1 MCLDNSRIEV
11 KNSMMDLD
19 NLSYG
24 TFIDGKY
31 IEVEPVDKCM
41 KMLQYRFDGK
51 NRTINNLRNQIKELT
66 DSQYKEKELQKM
78 KAELEKMQREY
89 NRGFPIT
96 DKEWDA
102 IEAWK
107 EKHDREVHG
116 LTECNERIGGAIGGR
131 YTFEFT
137 PCTIGTVGLIKCEN
151 CGEKFTF
158 RELT

>member
-1 MCLDNSRIEV
+1 MS
-11 KNSMMDLD
+11 MDLD

-31 IEVEPVDKCM
+31 MEVETVDKCM
-41 KMLQYRFDGK
+41 KMLRYRFDDQK
-51 NRTINNLRNQIKELT
+51 KTIDNLRNQIKELT
-66 DSQYKEKELQKM
+66 DSQYKDKKLQKM

-89 NRGFPIT
+89 NRGFSIT
-96 DKEWDA
+96 DDEWKA
-102 IEAWK
+102 IETWK

-116 LTECNERIGGAIGGR
+116 LTERNERVGGAIGGR
-131 YTFEFT
+131 YTFEFIPT
-137 PCTIGTVGLIKCEN
+137 TIGIIGTVKCED

>member
-1 MCLDNSRIEV
+1 
-11 KNSMMDLD
+11 MDLD
-19 NLSYG
+19 KLSYG

-31 IEVEPVDKCM
+31 VEVEPVDKCM
-41 KMLQYRFDGK
+41 KMLQYRFDDK

-66 DSQYKEKELQKM
+66 DSQYKDKKLQEM

-96 DKEWDA
+96 DDEWKA
-102 IEAWK
+102 IETWK

-116 LTECNERIGGAIGGR
+116 LTECNERVGGAIGGR
-131 YTFEFT
+131 YTFEFIPT
-137 PCTIGTVGLIKCEN
+137 TIGIIGTIKCGD

-158 RELT
+158 RELK

>member
-1 MCLDNSRIEV
+1 MCLDNSRTEV
-11 KNSMMDLD
+11 KNSMDLD
-19 NLSYG
+19 KLSYG

-31 IEVEPVDKCM
+31 VEVEPVDKCM
-41 KMLQYRFDGK
+41 KMLQYRFDDK

-66 DSQYKEKELQKM
+66 DSQYKDKKLQEM
-78 KAELEKMQREY
+78 KVELEKMQREY

-96 DKEWDA
+96 DKEWKA

-116 LTECNERIGGAIGGR
+116 LTECDERIGGAIGGR
-131 YTFEFT
+131 YTFEFIPT
-137 PCTIGTVGLIKCEN
+137 TIGVIGTIKCGD

>member
-1 MCLDNSRIEV
+1 MS
-11 KNSMMDLD
+11 MDLD

-24 TFIDGKY
+24 TFVDGKY
-31 IEVEPVDKCM
+31 MEVETVDNCM
-41 KMLQYRFDGK
+41 KMLRYRFDDQK
-51 NRTINNLRNQIKELT
+51 KTIDNLRNQIKELT
-66 DSQYKEKELQKM
+66 DSQYKDKKLQKM

-89 NRGFPIT
+89 NRGFTIT

-102 IEAWK
+102 IETWK

-116 LTECNERIGGAIGGR
+116 LTECNERAGGAIGGR
-131 YTFEFT
+131 YTFEFI
-137 PCTIGTVGLIKCEN
+137 PCSIGTIGTIKCGK

>member
-1 MCLDNSRIEV
+1 MYITELMVNTEI
-11 KNSMMDLD
+11 
-19 NLSYG
+19 

-41 KMLQYRFDGK
+41 KMLQYRFDSK

-96 DKEWDA
+96 DDEWKA
-102 IEAWK
+102 IETWK
-107 EKHDREVHG
+107 ESKRLVFG
-116 LTECNERIGGAIGGR
+116 
-131 YTFEFT
+131 
-137 PCTIGTVGLIKCEN
+137 
-151 CGEKFTF
+151 
-158 RELT
+158 

>member
-1 MCLDNSRIEV
+1 
-11 KNSMMDLD
+11 MDLD
-19 NLSYG
+19 KLSYG

-31 IEVEPVDKCM
+31 VEVEPVDKCM
-41 KMLQYRFDGK
+41 KMLQYRFDDK

-66 DSQYKEKELQKM
+66 DSQYKDKELQKM

-96 DKEWDA
+96 DDEWKA
-102 IEAWK
+102 IETWK

-116 LTECNERIGGAIGGR
+116 LTECNERVGGAIGGR
-131 YTFEFT
+131 YTFEFIPT
-137 PCTIGTVGLIKCEN
+137 TIGIIGTIKCGD

-158 RELT
+158 RELK

>member
-1 MCLDNSRIEV
+1 
-11 KNSMMDLD
+11 MDLD

-41 KMLQYRFDGK
+41 KMLQYRFDGQK
-51 NRTINNLRNQIKELT
+51 RTINNLRNQIKELT
-66 DSQYKEKELQKM
+66 DSQYKDKELQRM

-96 DKEWDA
+96 DKEWEA

-107 EKHDREVHG
+107 EKHDKEVHG
-116 LTECNERIGGAIGGR
+116 LTECNERIGGCCGGR
-131 YTFEFT
+131 YAFEFIPT
-137 PCTIGTVGLIKCEN
+137 TLSIIGTVKCGD

>member
-1 MCLDNSRIEV
+1 MS
-11 KNSMMDLD
+11 MDLD

-24 TFIDGKY
+24 TFVDGKY
-31 IEVEPVDKCM
+31 MKVETVDNCM
-41 KMLQYRFDGK
+41 KMLRYRFDDQK
-51 NRTINNLRNQIKELT
+51 KTIDNLRNQIKELT
-66 DSQYKEKELQKM
+66 DSQYKDKKLQEM

-96 DKEWDA
+96 DDEWKA
-102 IEAWK
+102 IETWK

-131 YTFEFT
+131 YTFEFIPT
-137 PCTIGTVGLIKCEN
+137 TIGIIGTIKCGS

-158 RELT
+158 RELK

>member
-96 DKEWDA
+96 DDEWKA
-102 IEAWK
+102 IETWK

-131 YTFEFT
+131 YTFEFIPT
-137 PCTIGTVGLIKCEN
+137 TIGIIGTIKCGD

>member
-1 MCLDNSRIEV
+1 MS
-11 KNSMMDLD
+11 MDLD
-19 NLSYG
+19 KLSYG

-31 IEVEPVDKCM
+31 VEVEPVDKCM
-41 KMLQYRFDGK
+41 KMLQYRFDDK

-66 DSQYKEKELQKM
+66 DSQYKDKKLQEIKV
-78 KAELEKMQREY
+78 ELEKMQREY

-96 DKEWDA
+96 DKEWKA

-116 LTECNERIGGAIGGR
+116 LTECDERIGGAIGGR
-131 YTFEFT
+131 YTFEFIPT
-137 PCTIGTVGLIKCEN
+137 TIGVIGTIKCGD